1 MEYKTDISDEE
12 LKDFSPEAK
21 KELIE
26 SIDKYIDVMI
36 KESKDMSYVN
46 HSECEEITQHNVKCA
61 VNDYRKSIMSYKKSR
76 VKKIWDVVGCIVNIV
91 VGLAVTRIFS
101 SENVLEKIVCMIG
114 IVVGVINSYSN
125 IKGDR

>member
-101 SENVLEKIVCMIG
+101 S
-114 IVVGVINSYSN
+114 
-125 IKGDR
+125 